1 MYKIM
6 TVAALLV
13 GLALAPVLGSEFRAD
28 AFTPGARGNA
38 QPGSVETGASKR
50 AAAGP
55 SAGKG
60 AAEADEVSSC
70 AWSCQA
76 CEPEQGCSQICTEIG
91 ECGSV
96 CGVMARCD
104 AGLRWDESAC
114 TCVTR

>member
-28 AFTPGARGNA
+28 AFTRGARGNA
-38 QPGSVETGASKR
+38 QPGSVKTDASKR
-50 AAAGP
+50 GGLTDPGAG
-55 SAGKG
+55 
-60 AAEADEVSSC
+60 EADEVSSC

-76 CEPEQGCSQICTEIG
+76 CEPEQGCSQICTEVG

-104 AGLRWDESAC
+104 AGLRWDESVCA
-114 TCVTR
+114 CVTR

>member
-1 MYKIM
+1 M

-38 QPGSVETGASKR
+38 HPGSVETGASKR
-50 AAAGP
+50 AAGP
-55 SAGKG
+55 RTAQG
-60 AAEADEVSSC
+60 AAEADDVSSC

-76 CEPEQGCSQICTEIG
+76 CEPEQGCSQICTEVG

-104 AGLRWDESAC
+104 AGLRWDESVCA
-114 TCVTR
+114 CVTR